1 MGAACHAQC
10 MSSAGFVRSRL
21 DLVLGPGDPSDVFQ
35 RFCANMGLASVLQAL
50 ALFFSELRAVF
61 LSLDRPAGERCGLWH
76 RICKASSRA
85 YCCVVA
91 A

>member
-50 ALFFSELRAVF
+50 ALFFSRAIYR
-61 LSLDRPAGERCGLWH
+61 SIGLQESAVGSGIGFAKLVH
-76 RICKASSRA
+76 VLI
-85 YCCVVA
+85 A